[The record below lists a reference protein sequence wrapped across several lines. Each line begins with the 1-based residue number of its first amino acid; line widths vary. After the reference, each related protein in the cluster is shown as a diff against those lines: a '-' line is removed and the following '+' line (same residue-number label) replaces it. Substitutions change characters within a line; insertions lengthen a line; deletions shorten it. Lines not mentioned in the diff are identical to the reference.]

1 MIDWFF
7 FFNLSPCVPRGGAI
21 FEGPG
26 RVVPE
31 GCPSGGY
38 YFAMSVQY
46 RSTVTT
52 VVLYTLPWPRLFLLV
67 GGFVRRFTFQQGQ
80 TQSNIPTHTSIHCK

>member
-26 RVVPE
+26 RVMPE
-31 GCPSGGY
+31 GCPRGG
-38 YFAMSVQY
+38 
-46 RSTVTT
+46 
-52 VVLYTLPWPRLFLLV
+52 VVRGRGGAGATSLLYA
-67 GGFVRRFTFQQGQ
+67 
-80 TQSNIPTHTSIHCK
+80 HKM